1 MIYMTQTEFVK
12 LACKKAGGSQVEI
25 TVGVQL
31 SELLLGSQQLCRKVL
46 L

>member
-1 MIYMTQTEFVK
+1 MIYMTQTEFEQ
-12 LACKKAGGSQVEI
+12 LECKMAGGSQVEI

-31 SELLLGSQQLCRKVL
+31 SELFLGSQQLCRKVL